1 MRYRYLFI
9 VFLVGATAT
18 PLLLWRSD
26 WFQRIEER
34 PFVDELLGNAE
45 VTIKDPNEL
54 ELVFVG
60 DIMLSR
66 HVGSKMVES
75 QSWTLPFDDLAFELA
90 RADITFGNLESP
102 FLDTG
107 ARVTE
112 GLVFKAEKESIVGLV
127 KAGFDVVST
136 ANNHSLDQGITGLS
150 YTKELLRQNGIL
162 GVGTGTTTID
172 AWQPAV
178 FEVANTKVAFL
189 AASYASVNDGGR
201 GRNNYVAR
209 MEDLDFLR
217 QAIDQLRSEVDIII
231 VSMHAGAEYTHLPNQ
246 IQKDFAHAAIDY
258 GADVV
263 VGHHPHWVQGLELYS
278 PTDQTDSPRLIL
290 YSLGNFVFDQEWSQ
304 KTKEGLMVRLK
315 IKDKKLDEAKLVP
328 VILENYCCSRLA
340 NDIEAAKILRDINAT
355 STIDLSLEVSSREP

>member
-162 GVGTGTTTID
+162 GVGTGTTTI
-172 AWQPAV
+172 
-178 FEVANTKVAFL
+178 
-189 AASYASVNDGGR
+189 
-201 GRNNYVAR
+201 
-209 MEDLDFLR
+209 
-217 QAIDQLRSEVDIII
+217 
-231 VSMHAGAEYTHLPNQ
+231 
-246 IQKDFAHAAIDY
+246 
-258 GADVV
+258 
-263 VGHHPHWVQGLELYS
+263 
-278 PTDQTDSPRLIL
+278 
-290 YSLGNFVFDQEWSQ
+290 
-304 KTKEGLMVRLK
+304 
-315 IKDKKLDEAKLVP
+315 
-328 VILENYCCSRLA
+328 
-340 NDIEAAKILRDINAT
+340 
-355 STIDLSLEVSSREP
+355 